1 MYVSQETAT
10 AQEMNMVIY
19 EFDHGERKTFDTD
32 DDNLKMIYENT
43 FYATCGYDRSW
54 DKLMPVVLKLIGMNK
69 FFFDN
74 DKYIGYRCDI
84 NHEHGVGEENIIIR
98 FNLYRPDRKQYIYGG
113 LRFDMD
119 PLKAVYYSVYDSIKK
134 MQ

>member
-19 EFDHGERKTFDTD
+19 EFDHGKKKTFETD
-32 DDNLKMIYENT
+32 DENLKRIYENT

-54 DKLMPVVLKLIGMNK
+54 DKLMPVVLKLIGRSN
-69 FFFDN
+69 FFLHHSD
-74 DKYIGYRCDI
+74 YIGYRSDFDYEAGI
-84 NHEHGVGEENIIIR
+84 GEDTVISGFGYN
-98 FNLYRPDRKQYIYGG
+98 N
-113 LRFDMD
+113 D
-119 PLKAVYYSVYDSIKK
+119 PLKAVYYAVYDSIKK